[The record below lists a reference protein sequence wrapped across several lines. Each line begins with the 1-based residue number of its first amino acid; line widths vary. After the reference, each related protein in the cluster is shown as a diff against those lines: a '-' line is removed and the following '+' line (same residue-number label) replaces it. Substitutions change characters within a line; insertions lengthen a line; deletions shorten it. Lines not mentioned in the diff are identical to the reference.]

1 MINFLIP
8 GMSLDRSDI
17 EILIYQK
24 KRGLSEKEA
33 SAKAN
38 ALTDNQMQHI
48 ADQFSDYFFYDNEDL
63 FRKILN
69 DAVEEVEDYEK
80 EVDE

>member
-1 MINFLIP
+1 MIDFLIP

-17 EILIYQK
+17 AVLIYHK
-24 KRGLSEKEA
+24 KRGLSDEEA
-33 SAKAN
+33 SIKSR

-48 ADQFSDYFFYDNEDL
+48 ADQFSDYFFLDNEGL
-63 FRKILN
+63 FVKILN

-80 EVDE
+80 EVE